1 MTGSDPA
8 VGPGPATDPDPG
20 PGPGSTISPVTGP
33 GPGPGST
40 ISPVTGPGPGPA
52 ERIEVSFAGEGSGVG
67 ELSWGMW
74 EIWHAMVA
82 QRNSLP
88 IGGTAVLP
96 AGSTVESVAAE
107 LRYLMGRFPSMRT
120 RLRFG
125 PDGYPTQ
132 QLSASGL
139 IALELYD
146 APAGT
151 DPAGLAEQVEL
162 AYRERP
168 FDYAGEWPV
177 RMAVV
182 RSGGRPTHLV
192 SVMNHLVADAA
203 GGAIMLRE
211 VRERASGP
219 VSGLQQLE
227 QAAWQGSPAGQQ
239 QNARA
244 LRHWERILRT
254 VPARRF
260 APSTDAREPRHWTGE
275 FRSPALPLALPLVAA
290 RTGGD
295 TRAALLGLYALALR
309 RIGAAQPVV
318 LRPVVNNRFRSAIGG
333 TVCMAA
339 QAGIAVLDLG
349 DGSVPAAVAAA
360 RGATLAAYKHAYF
373 HPERLNE
380 LIARVAAERGEDLD
394 VQCFFNDRTTGLPA
408 ADTPPP
414 TAPALRAA
422 RARSTFRWT
431 RRTDLPG
438 RILQAQFE
446 DAPEGLLMEVLTDT
460 RHVSP
465 ADAEALAR
473 TVEELAVEAALAFLA
488 ADAGADP
495 GTGADAAA
503 AAGAGAGPGAGAVRA
518 GVPR

>member
-1 MTGSDPA
+1 MTGSDP
-8 VGPGPATDPDPG
+8 V
-20 PGPGSTISPVTGP
+20 VGP
-33 GPGPGST
+33 GPGPGPGLA
-40 ISPVTGPGPGPA
+40 IGPGPGLAVGPGPA
-52 ERIEVSFAGEGSGVG
+52 ERIEVSFAGEGTGVG

-88 IGGTAVLP
+88 IGGTAALP

-125 PDGYPTQ
+125 PDGHPTQ
-132 QLSASGL
+132 QLSASGR

-260 APSTDAREPRHWTGE
+260 APSTDPREPRHWTGE

-422 RARSTFRWT
+422 LARSTFRWT

-488 ADAGADP
+488 ADAGADAGTNAGTDAEAESGAEAGADA

-503 AAGAGAGPGAGAVRA
+503 GSGAVRA

>member
-1 MTGSDPA
+1 MT
-8 VGPGPATDPDPG
+8 
-20 PGPGSTISPVTGP
+20 
-33 GPGPGST
+33 
-40 ISPVTGPGPGPA
+40 GPA
-52 ERIEVSFAGEGSGVG
+52 EQAEVPRAGDGSAAGELCPDTIEVPFTGDGSGVG

-88 IGGTAVLP
+88 IGGTSVLP
-96 AGSTVESVAAE
+96 AGSTVEAVVAE

-125 PDGYPTQ
+125 PDGHPTQ
-132 QLSASGL
+132 ELFASGR
-139 IALELYD
+139 IPLELYD
-146 APAGT
+146 ATAGE
-151 DPAGLAEQVEL
+151 DPAGLAARVEA

-168 FDYAGEWPV
+168 FDHAGEWPV

-182 RSGGRPTHLV
+182 RAGGRPSHLV

-219 VSGLQQLE
+219 VAGLQQLE
-227 QAAWQGSPAGQQ
+227 QAAWQGSAAGLQ

-244 LRHWERILRT
+244 LRHWERILRS

-260 APSTDAREPRHWTGE
+260 APSADPREPRHWTGE
-275 FRSPALPLALPLVAA
+275 FRSPALPLALPVLAA

-295 TRAALLGLYALALR
+295 PRAVLLALYALALR
-309 RIGAAQPVV
+309 RIGAAAPVV

-339 QAGIAVLDLG
+339 QAGIAVLDVG

-360 RGATLAAYKHAYF
+360 RGATLAAYKHAFF

-380 LIARVAAERGEDLD
+380 LIARVAAERGEELD
-394 VQCFFNDRTTGLPA
+394 VQCFFNDRSTLA
-408 ADTPPP
+408 AAAPRSAP
-414 TAPALRAA
+414 TAQALLAA
-422 RARSTFRWT
+422 RARSTFRWV
-431 RRTDLPG
+431 RRTDLAG

-460 RHVSP
+460 HHVSP
-465 ADAEALAR
+465 ADAETLAR
-473 TVEELAVEAALAFLA
+473 TVEELAVGAALGFLA
-488 ADAGADP
+488 ADAGTD
-495 GTGADAAA
+495 ADAGASPGA
-503 AAGAGAGPGAGAVRA
+503 VGAGVSR
-518 GVPR
+518 